1 MSDAASTRL
10 RRGVAS
16 ACVLLTAIATTVTFT
31 PANAAPSDEKAGP
44 TPGSTGRTTV
54 GQLLTPAG
62 QLTTLGDLPL
72 NEVLSPDGKYLVIS
86 NNGQGTQS
94 LQVAETASG
103 EVVQTIPY
111 KSPESLYMGLAFS
124 PDGKH
129 LFASAAGNHKIRT
142 YHFDCGK
149 LVETTAIQMPVIS
162 PKRKKVNL
170 YPAGLAVTKDSKRLV
185 VADQLA
191 DAVSVIDLAT
201 NKVQTTHIGHRPVWV
216 TLSKDSTKAFVSS
229 QGGSDVAEVDITKSQ
244 PKHSVIQSGPPIY
257 DDDDDDD
264 DEGEEVKP
272 GDVDLDEVGSYSKDS
287 RGFPVWTPDGDDERF
302 DPARGIDPCAPKPS
316 PKPTPTP
323 TPKPG
328 APVPTTAAPSAS
340 SGGNNGGGHALPRT
354 GA

>member
-10 RRGVAS
+10 PRRAS
-16 ACVLLTAIATTVTFT
+16 SSPQSQRPSPSP

-44 TPGSTGRTTV
+44 TSGSTGRTTV

-94 LQVAETASG
+94 LQVVETASG
-103 EVVQTIPY
+103 KVVQTIPY
-111 KSPESLYMGLAFS
+111 KSPESLYMGLVFS

-264 DEGEEVKP
+264 EGEEVKP

-302 DPARGIDPCAPKPS
+302 DPAKGIDPCAPKPS